1 MAIKIIPLDEKI
13 GGLPAFRVIGWS
25 KKLLMK
31 EFEIPVKDAIW
42 EATME
47 SEMVDTLHSYT
58 GSVGVIAH
66 GNFYL
71 INNMSGKDETDGL
84 TLSRVGVV
92 NSLPPEVRAQMVY
105 MSSWRN
111 FQISNSDYEARPR
124 HDFEIEPNIWYEC
137 YARDGYVIFVKG
149 AKPVIKEKLMPQQLP
164 GH

>member
-1 MAIKIIPLDEKI
+1 MTIHTEPLNQKI

-25 KKLLMK
+25 KKHLMK

-47 SEMVDTLHSYT
+47 SEMVDTLHTYT

-84 TLSRVGVV
+84 SLSRVGVV
-92 NSLPPEVRAQMVY
+92 NALPPEVRAQMVY

-111 FQISNSDYEARPR
+111 FQISASDYKARP
-124 HDFEIEPNIWYEC
+124 HTCFEIEPDVWYEC

-149 AKPVIKEKLMPQQLP
+149 C
-164 GH
+164 

>member
-1 MAIKIIPLDEKI
+1 MTIHTVPLDEKI
-13 GGLPAFRVIGWS
+13 GGLPAFRVVGWS
-25 KKLLMK
+25 KKLLKK

-47 SEMVDTLHSYT
+47 SEMVDTLHTYT

-71 INNMSGKDETDGL
+71 INNLSGNDETDGL

-92 NSLPPEVRAQMVY
+92 NVLPPEVKAQMVY

-111 FQISNSDYEARPR
+111 FQISDSDYKVRPR
-124 HDFEIEPNIWYEC
+124 LDFEIEPDIWYEC

-149 AKPVIKEKLMPQQLP
+149 C
-164 GH
+164 

>member
-1 MAIKIIPLDEKI
+1 MTIHTEPLNQKI

-47 SEMVDTLHSYT
+47 SEMVDTLKSYT

-66 GNFYL
+66 GKFYL
-71 INNMSGKDETDGL
+71 ISNLSGKDETDGL
-84 TLSRVGVV
+84 SLSRVGVV
-92 NSLPPEVRAQMVY
+92 NALPPEVRAQMVY

-124 HDFEIEPNIWYEC
+124 PDFEIEPNIWYEC

-149 AKPVIKEKLMPQQLP
+149 C
-164 GH
+164 

>member
-1 MAIKIIPLDEKI
+1 MTIHTVSLNRKI

-25 KKLLMK
+25 KKLLKK

-47 SEMVDTLHSYT
+47 SEMVDTLKSYT

-71 INNMSGKDETDGL
+71 INNMSGKDKTDGL

-92 NSLPPEVRAQMVY
+92 NVLPPKVKAQMVY
-105 MSSWRN
+105 MSSWCN
-111 FQISNSDYEARPR
+111 FQISNSDRHALARPY
-124 HDFEIEPNIWYEC
+124 FEIEPNVWYEC

-149 AKPVIKEKLMPQQLP
+149 C
-164 GH
+164 

>member
-1 MAIKIIPLDEKI
+1 MTIHTEPLNQKI

-47 SEMVDTLHSYT
+47 SEIVDTLKSYT

-66 GNFYL
+66 GKFYL
-71 INNMSGKDETDGL
+71 ISNLSGKDETDGL
-84 TLSRVGVV
+84 SLSRVGVV
-92 NSLPPEVRAQMVY
+92 NALPPEVRAQMVY

-111 FQISNSDYEARPR
+111 FQISNSDCHARAR
-124 HDFEIEPNIWYEC
+124 SDFEIEPNIWYEC

-149 AKPVIKEKLMPQQLP
+149 C
-164 GH
+164 

>member
-1 MAIKIIPLDEKI
+1 MTIHTEPLDQKI
-13 GGLPAFRVIGWS
+13 GGLPAFRVLGWS

-31 EFEIPVKDAIW
+31 KFEIPVKDAIW

-84 TLSRVGVV
+84 SLSRVGVV

-111 FQISNSDYEARPR
+111 FQISNSDYEARP
-124 HDFEIEPNIWYEC
+124 HTYFEIEPNVWYEC

-149 AKPVIKEKLMPQQLP
+149 C
-164 GH
+164 